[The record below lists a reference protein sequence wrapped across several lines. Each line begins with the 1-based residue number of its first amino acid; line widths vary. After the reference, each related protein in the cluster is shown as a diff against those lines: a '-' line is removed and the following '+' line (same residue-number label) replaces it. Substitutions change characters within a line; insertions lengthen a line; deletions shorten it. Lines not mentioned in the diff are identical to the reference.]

1 MTKVDILNIIY
12 EYLAQLMECEVA
24 DFTREETT
32 FSVRNIEEP
41 FLKIII
47 CGNSIVVTSSPNLY
61 SKVVSLLENKSRD
74 ELFEC
79 PLVYGQTIH
88 YIPDLAYIADPKLPD
103 DFTYKLFQGEDIL
116 KLSHITGFDNSLVFD
131 DNGRTNSAIAFV
143 AYRGDAVAA
152 VAAAS
157 IAYDNLWEVG
167 IDVLPAFRNQGL
179 ATAMVR
185 KLTYE
190 ILNKGAVPFYS
201 ASITNI
207 GSQIVAARAGYL
219 PCWVDSWGN
228 VYDEYY
234 PYNLKDIVE

>member
-12 EYLAQLMECEVA
+12 EHLAQLMECEVA

-32 FSVRNIEEP
+32 FSVRNIEAP

-47 CGNSIVVTSSPNLY
+47 CGNSIVVTASPNLY

-88 YIPDLAYIADPKLPD
+88 YIPDLAYVADPKLPD

-116 KLSHITGFDNSLVFD
+116 KLSHIAGFDNSLDFD
-131 DNGRTNSAIAFV
+131 DNGKTNSAIAFV
-143 AYRGDAVAA
+143 AYKDDTVVAIA
-152 VAAAS
+152 GAS
-157 IAYDNLWEVG
+157 IAYNNLWEVG

-179 ATAMVR
+179 ATAMIR

-228 VYDEYY
+228 IYDEYY
-234 PYNLKDIVE
+234 PYNLKRILE

>member
-1 MTKVDILNIIY
+1 MTKVDMLNIIY

-24 DFTREETT
+24 DFTKEETT

-47 CGNSIVVTSSPNLY
+47 CGNSIVVTVSPNLY
-61 SKVVSLLENKSRD
+61 SKAVSLLENKSRD

-79 PLVYGQTIH
+79 PLIYGQTIH
-88 YIPDLAYIADPKLPD
+88 YIPDLSNISAPALPD
-103 DFTYKLFQGEDIL
+103 GFTYSLLQGEDINN
-116 KLSHITGFDNSLVFD
+116 LSDITGFDNSLVFD
-131 DNGRTNSAIAFV
+131 DNGRTNSVIAFV

-185 KLTYE
+185 ELTSA
-190 ILNKGAVPFYS
+190 ILHKGKVPFYS

-207 GSQIVAARAGYL
+207 GSQMVATRAGYL
-219 PCWVDSWGN
+219 PYWVDSWGN
-228 VYDEYY
+228 IHDEYY
-234 PYNLKDIVE
+234 PYNLKDIIE

>member
-32 FSVRNIEEP
+32 FSVCNVKEP
-41 FLKIII
+41 FLKIVI
-47 CGNSIVVTSSPNLY
+47 CGNSVVVAASPNLY
-61 SKVVSLLENKSRD
+61 SKAVSLLENKSRD

-79 PLVYGQTIH
+79 PLIYGQTIH
-88 YIPDLAYIADPKLPD
+88 YIPDLSSISDPALPD
-103 DFTYKLFQGEDIL
+103 GFTYSLFQGEDINN
-116 KLSHITGFDNSLVFD
+116 LSDITGFDNSLVFD
-131 DNGRTNSAIAFV
+131 DNGHTNSAIAFV

-152 VAAAS
+152 VAGAS

-185 KLTYE
+185 KLTSE
-190 ILNKGAVPFYS
+190 ILSKGAVPFYS

-207 GSQIVAARAGYL
+207 GSQMVAARAGYI

-228 VYDEYY
+228 IFDCFY
-234 PYNLKDIVE
+234 PYNLETYI

>member
-61 SKVVSLLENKSRD
+61 SKVVSLLENKSSD

-79 PLVYGQTIH
+79 PLIYGQTIH
-88 YIPDLAYIADPKLPD
+88 YIPDLSSISASALPD
-103 DFTYKLFQGEDIL
+103 GFTYSLFQGEDINN
-116 KLSHITGFDNSLVFD
+116 LSDITGFDNSLVFD
-131 DNGRTNSAIAFV
+131 DNGRTNSSIAFV

-157 IAYDNLWEVG
+157 IAYANLWEVG

-185 KLTYE
+185 KLTCELLY
-190 ILNKGAVPFYS
+190 KGAVPFYS

-207 GSQIVAARAGYL
+207 GSQMVATRAGYL

-228 VYDEYY
+228 IYDNYY
-234 PYNLKDIVE
+234 PYNFKNILK

>member
-79 PLVYGQTIH
+79 PLIYGQTIH
-88 YIPDLAYIADPKLPD
+88 YIPDLSSISASALPD
-103 DFTYKLFQGEDIL
+103 GFTYSLFQGEDINN
-116 KLSHITGFDNSLVFD
+116 LSDITGFDNSLVFD
-131 DNGRTNSAIAFV
+131 DNGRTNSSIAFV

-157 IAYDNLWEVG
+157 IAYANLWEIG
-167 IDVLPAFRNQGL
+167 IDVLPSYRGHGL

-185 KLTYE
+185 KLTCELLY
-190 ILNKGAVPFYS
+190 KGAVPFYS

-207 GSQIVAARAGYL
+207 GSQMVAARAGYI

-228 VYDEYY
+228 IFDCFY
-234 PYNLKDIVE
+234 PYNLETYI

>member
-1 MTKVDILNIIY
+1 MTKVDMLNIIY

-24 DFTREETT
+24 DFTKEETT

-47 CGNSIVVTSSPNLY
+47 CGNSIVVTVSPNLY
-61 SKVVSLLENKSRD
+61 SKAVSLLENKSRD

-79 PLVYGQTIH
+79 PLIYGQTIH
-88 YIPDLAYIADPKLPD
+88 YIPDLSNISAPALPD
-103 DFTYKLFQGEDIL
+103 GFTYSLFQGEDINN
-116 KLSHITGFDNSLVFD
+116 LSDITGFDNSLVFD
-131 DNGRTNSAIAFV
+131 DNGRTNSSIAFV

-157 IAYDNLWEVG
+157 IAYANLWEIG
-167 IDVLPAFRNQGL
+167 IDVLPSYRGHGL

-185 KLTYE
+185 KLTCELLY
-190 ILNKGAVPFYS
+190 KGAVPFYS

-207 GSQIVAARAGYL
+207 GSQMVAARAGYI

-228 VYDEYY
+228 IFDCFY
-234 PYNLKDIVE
+234 PYNLETYI

>member
-1 MTKVDILNIIY
+1 MTKDDMLNIIY

-24 DFTREETT
+24 DFTKEETT
-32 FSVRNIEEP
+32 FSVRNIKEP

-47 CGNSIVVTSSPNLY
+47 CGNSIVVTASPNLY
-61 SKVVSLLENKSRD
+61 SKAVSLLENKSRD

-79 PLVYGQTIH
+79 PLIYGQTIH
-88 YIPDLAYIADPKLPD
+88 YIPDLSSISDPALPD
-103 DFTYKLFQGEDIL
+103 GFTYSLFQGEDINN
-116 KLSHITGFDNSLVFD
+116 LSDITGFDNSLFFD

-157 IAYDNLWEVG
+157 IAYANLWEVG

-185 KLTYE
+185 KLTFE
-190 ILNKGAVPFYS
+190 ILSKGAVPFYS

-207 GSQIVAARAGYL
+207 GSQMVAARAGYI

-228 VYDEYY
+228 IFDCFY
-234 PYNLKDIVE
+234 PYNLETYI